1 MQVVRVPHRPDR
13 PRLPE
18 VQLTMREALGL
29 VAELET
35 AEIIIEGRMPNSSNL
50 TFRVWLGSEDS
61 DVKGIYKPLAGER
74 PLWDFPAGLHKREV
88 AAWRLSE
95 AMGLHV
101 VPPTVLREGPLGEG
115 SLQLFI
121 EHDPSRHYFTILD
134 GDPHL
139 HDQLRAMAV
148 FDFVANNTDRKGGH
162 VLVDDRDDVWG
173 IDHGVCFSEE
183 FKLRTVIWDFGGEEI
198 ADHLLDS
205 VRPIAHQVPLQVAA
219 LLDEAEVDA
228 MTERAQW
235 LLDHRRFP
243 RPESRYQYPWPLL

>member
-1 MQVVRVPHRPDR
+1 MRP
-13 PRLPE
+13 
-18 VQLTMREALGL
+18 ALEHTG
-29 VAELET
+29 ELEQ
-35 AEIIIEGRMPNSSNL
+35 ADIIIEGRMPNSSNL
-50 TFRVWLGSEDS
+50 TFRVWLGAEDS
-61 DVKGIYKPLAGER
+61 ELRGIYKPLAGER
-74 PLWDFPAGLHKREV
+74 PLWDFPAGLHRREV
-88 AAWRLSE
+88 AAYRLSE

-101 VPPTVLREGPLGEG
+101 VPPTVLRDGPLGEG

-134 GDPHL
+134 NDPGL

-162 VLVDDRDDVWG
+162 VVVDPDDNIWG

-198 ADHLLDS
+198 ADDLLEA
-205 VRPIAHQVPLQVAA
+205 VRPLCGAVPLQVAA
-219 LLDEAEVDA
+219 LLDDAEVA
-228 MTERAQW
+228 AIGERATW
-235 LLDHRRFP
+235 LCDHGRFP